1 MNGPIRR
8 VTAVVMVMFLALM
21 VNLSVSYVVRTPSLT
36 TDPNN
41 RRVRDAQFG
50 SDRGDILVGTTAVAT
65 STPVDDRF
73 GMQRRYTNGELY
85 APVTGYYTFLY
96 GASGL
101 EQSYSPQLSGT
112 SDAQFLQRLVD
123 LATGSRPT
131 GANVETTL
139 DAGAQRAAA
148 QALGGRAGA
157 VVALDY
163 STGAIQALVTSP
175 TYDPNELATHDL
187 NASTSAWERLT
198 TDADRPM
205 TNRAV
210 REVYPP
216 GSTFKLV
223 VAAAALDAGRTADST
238 LDAPASLTLP
248 GSTAVL
254 NNAGACGGTE
264 ISLAQALRTSCNTAF
279 ATLGMELGDDALREQ
294 AAKFGFGATQLPDLA
309 GVASRFPAD
318 PDRAQT
324 AMSSIGQFEV
334 AASPL
339 QMAMVAAGIANNGV
353 VMEPYVVGRV
363 RADDLSVLSSRS
375 PRQLS
380 TAMTAANARSL
391 QEMMVGVVE
400 GGTGQRARIPG
411 VRVGGKTGTA
421 HSDKR
426 RAPYAWFVAWADDP
440 SVAVAVFVQDAGVDG
455 SEVSGGRFAAPVA
468 KAVIEALR

>member
-8 VTAVVMVMFLALM
+8 VSAVVMVMFLALM

-50 SDRGDILVGTTAVAT
+50 SDRGDILVGTTAVAR

-73 GMQRRYTNGELY
+73 GMQREYTRGSLY
-85 APVTGYYTFLY
+85 APVTGYYTFVF

-112 SDAQFLQRLVD
+112 SDSQFLQRLVD
-123 LATGSRPT
+123 LATGSQPK

-139 DAGAQRAAA
+139 DANAQRAAA
-148 QALGGRAGA
+148 EALGNRAGA
-157 VVALDY
+157 VVALDHA
-163 STGAIQALVTSP
+163 TGAVLALVTSP
-175 TYDPNELATHDL
+175 SFDPNEVATHDL
-187 NASTSAWERLT
+187 DAAEAAWDRLNA
-198 TDADRPM
+198 DPDRPM
-205 TNRAV
+205 ANRAV
-210 REVYPP
+210 KEVYPP

-223 VAAAALDAGRTADST
+223 VSAAALDAGRTSSSM
-238 LDAPASLTLP
+238 LDAPASITLP

-254 NNAGACGGTE
+254 GNAGSCGATE
-264 ISLAQALRTSCNTAF
+264 ITLAQALTTSCNTAF
-279 ATLGMELGDDALREQ
+279 ANLGMDLGDEALREQ
-294 AAKFGFGATQLPDLA
+294 AEKFGFGATQLPELS
-309 GVASRFPAD
+309 GVASRFPSD

-339 QMAMVAAGIANNGV
+339 QMAMVAAGIANNGI
-353 VMEPYVVGRV
+353 VMEPYVVERV

-380 TAMTAANARSL
+380 TAMTTANARAL
-391 QEMMVGVVE
+391 QDMMVNVVDN
-400 GGTGQRARIPG
+400 GTGQRARIAG

-455 SEVSGGRFAAPVA
+455 SEVSGGRYAAPIA